1 MASVRF
7 SPLLQF
13 PSPVCVGGEAGGKGR
28 SLHHIR
34 SLLTFANHGAELPGS
49 WGNRVGAR
57 SGSVYEGL
65 LLPKLTTHDLNSTGT

>member
-1 MASVRF
+1 MW
-7 SPLLQF
+7 
-13 PSPVCVGGEAGGKGR
+13 VGRRGGKGR

-49 WGNRVGAR
+49 WGNKVGAG

-65 LLPKLTTHDLNSTGT
+65 LLLPKLTTSDLNRITSNLL